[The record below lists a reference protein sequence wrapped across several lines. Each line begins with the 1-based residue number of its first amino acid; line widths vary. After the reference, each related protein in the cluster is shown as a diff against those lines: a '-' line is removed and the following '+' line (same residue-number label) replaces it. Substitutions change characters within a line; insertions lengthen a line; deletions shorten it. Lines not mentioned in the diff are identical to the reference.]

1 MVREGD
7 AKRFA
12 GCPADLSDRP
22 REQPEMKALARA
34 VELRVIRVTVS
45 EQAIVRAPVPGYLS
59 HGQERRVGLQ
69 FLLQAL
75 FGVSVGALVFVARRA
90 NAPGRSGVAPLRAN
104 RDCLNRE

>member
-34 VELRVIRVTVS
+34 VELRVIRVPVS
-45 EQAIVRAPVPGYLS
+45 QQAIVRAPLPGYVS
-59 HGQERRVGLQ
+59 HGQERRIGIQ
-69 FLLQAL
+69 FLLQVL

-90 NAPGRSGVAPLRAN
+90 NATGRSGVAPLRAN
-104 RDCLNRE
+104 RDRFNRE